1 MSEWASNTNAA
12 DLATW
17 LADQRA
23 VVLLT
28 HTKPDGDALGST
40 LALARS
46 INLRSGSSGAASVA
60 ECWYGAPLPAWV
72 RSVTGPT
79 KVRTIEPGQ
88 PAPGALDPSGVV
100 VTDTGAWTQLE
111 PFAEWLR
118 PRRAVT
124 AVIDHHLH
132 GDTDVGERVLLD
144 TSAAAVT
151 QPVAG
156 VCVELLG
163 LGSPAEL
170 PVEIAEP
177 LYLGLATD
185 TGWFRHSNVSPAVM
199 TLAADLL
206 QAGVNHGR
214 LYEMIEQQ
222 ERPSRL
228 RLMARALASL
238 EFHVEKR
245 TAIMSLTA
253 LDFAECG
260 AAPGESGGFV
270 DIPQSVESV
279 RVAAVLNEQE
289 ATSPDG
295 PLTKISLRSKGEP
308 YDGRDPVDVAA
319 VCQSLGGGGHARAA
333 GARVRGPLAVAK
345 ARLLEALP

>member
-1 MSEWASNTNAA
+1 MSEWASNTNAK
-12 DLATW
+12 DLAEW
-17 LADQRA
+17 VRDQRA

-28 HTKPDGDALGST
+28 HTKPDGDALGSS
-40 LALARS
+40 LALARA
-46 INLRSGSSGAASVA
+46 INLTTGTSGAASTA
-60 ECWYGAPLPAWV
+60 ECWYGAPTPAW
-72 RSVTGPT
+72 T
-79 KVRTIEPGQ
+79 KSLVGSTKIRTIEPGQ
-88 PAPGALDPSGVV
+88 PVPGALDPSAVV
-100 VTDTGAWTQLE
+100 ITDTGAWTQLE

-118 PRRAVT
+118 PKHDIT
-124 AVIDHHLH
+124 AVIDHHLV
-132 GDTDVGERVLLD
+132 GDTDVGARILLESD
-144 TSAAAVT
+144 AAAVT
-151 QPVAG
+151 QPVAK

-163 LGSPAEL
+163 VASPADL

-177 LYLGLATD
+177 LYVGLATD

-206 QAGVNHGR
+206 RTGVNHGR

-222 ERPSRL
+222 ERLSRL

-245 TAIMSLTA
+245 AAIMSLTA

-279 RVAAVLNEQE
+279 RVAAVLTEQE
-289 ATSPDG
+289 PNSPEG
-295 PLTKISLRSKGEP
+295 PVTKMSLRSKGEP
-308 YDGRDPVDVAA
+308 YDGQDPVDVAA
-319 VCQSLGGGGHARAA
+319 VCRTLGGGGHARAA
-333 GARVRGPLAVAK
+333 GARLRAPLAVAK
-345 ARLLEALP
+345 AKLLEALP